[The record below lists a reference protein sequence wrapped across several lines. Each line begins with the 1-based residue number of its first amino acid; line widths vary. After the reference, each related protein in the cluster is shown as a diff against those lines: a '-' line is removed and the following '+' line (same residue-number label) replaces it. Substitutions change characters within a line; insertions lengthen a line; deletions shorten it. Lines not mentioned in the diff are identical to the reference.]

1 MSSASRFSQVVF
13 VSFVLGAHALQSIGC
28 ITAAR
33 RDKAAGR
40 ITLGTAYLKEGNV
53 PGAIEK
59 LEEGAKLDRRNWAG
73 WNKLGL
79 AYMAAGAPDQAEEAF
94 LKAIH
99 IVPDEAEAL
108 TNYGTFLVR
117 NGRPEEAI
125 PVLTKAAKTLTY
137 RKPAIPL
144 SNLGY
149 AYHLLDRNTEA
160 LANLDDAIRRAPN
173 LCQARFMRGIVLD
186 AMDRQPSALEDF
198 EVVVQ
203 LCGEEAAGAYFQ
215 AGRLLLEQG
224 RRNDGC
230 TYLMTA
236 LQESGTSALGRQARE
251 LHGAECK

>member
-1 MSSASRFSQVVF
+1 MPSASPLIRLALVALA
-13 VSFVLGAHALQSIGC
+13 LGVNALQSTSC
-28 ITAAR
+28 ISAAR

-59 LEEGAKLDRRNWAG
+59 LEEGAKLDRRNWAA

-79 AYMAAGAPDQAEEAF
+79 AYMAAGAPERAEEAF
-94 LKAIH
+94 LKAID

-125 PVLTKAAKTLTY
+125 PVLTQAAKTLTY

-186 AMDRQPSALEDF
+186 TLDQKPRALEDF

-203 LCGEEAAGAYFQ
+203 LCGEEAAGAYYQ

-224 RRNDGC
+224 QRNDGC
-230 TYLMTA
+230 SYLLTA
-236 LQESGTSALGRQARE
+236 VQEGGSSELGRQAST
-251 LHGAECK
+251 LHDAECR